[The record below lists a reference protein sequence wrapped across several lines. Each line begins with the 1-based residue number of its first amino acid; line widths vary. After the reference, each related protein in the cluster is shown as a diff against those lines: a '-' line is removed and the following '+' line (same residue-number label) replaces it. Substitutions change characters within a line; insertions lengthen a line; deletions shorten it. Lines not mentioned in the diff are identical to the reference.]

1 MTQEP
6 VILHLDKDGN
16 RVNSGGQLID
26 RDNKP
31 LDGGT
36 EQSEVHSKYMIS
48 KYVGEPAL
56 EMSFHVQ
63 HVLQSH
69 LVKSRG
75 DVLDM
80 LSDEDKKTVESEG
93 ELPEDIARKYSGKML
108 SIQGDV
114 IAKLEP
120 KAMFGLVKALF
131 EGVLVNNKP
140 ALQELGGHFVENK
153 SHVMPVLREVIEVND
168 FLDLDM
174 TALL

>member
-1 MTQEP
+1 MTQAP
-6 VILHLDKDGN
+6 ITLHLDKKGQ

-31 LDGGT
+31 IEGGT
-36 EQSEVHSKYMIS
+36 EQSEVHSKYLIS
-48 KYVGEPAL
+48 RYVGENAL
-56 EMSFHVQ
+56 EMAFEVQ

-80 LSDEDKKTVESEG
+80 LTEEDRAIVEKEG
-93 ELPEDIARKYSGKML
+93 GLPEELARKYAGKML

-114 IAKLEP
+114 LSKLEP
-120 KAMFGLVKALF
+120 KAMFKLVKILF
-131 EGVLVNNKP
+131 DGVLVNNKP

>member
-1 MTQEP
+1 MQEP
-6 VILHLDKDGN
+6 ITLHLDAKGQ

-31 LDGGT
+31 IEGGT
-36 EQSEVHSKYMIS
+36 EQSEVHSKYLIS
-48 KYVGEPAL
+48 RYTGERSI
-56 EMSFHVQ
+56 EMAFHVQ

-80 LSDEDKKTVESEG
+80 LSDDDRETVEKEG
-93 ELPEDIARKYSGKML
+93 GLPPEIARKYAGKMM

-114 IAKLEP
+114 LSKLEP
-120 KAMFGLVKALF
+120 KAMFGLVKMLF
-131 EGVLVNNKP
+131 DGVLVNGKP
-140 ALQELGGHFVENK
+140 GLQELNGHFVENK
-153 SHVMPVLREVIEVND
+153 SHIMPVLREIIEVND